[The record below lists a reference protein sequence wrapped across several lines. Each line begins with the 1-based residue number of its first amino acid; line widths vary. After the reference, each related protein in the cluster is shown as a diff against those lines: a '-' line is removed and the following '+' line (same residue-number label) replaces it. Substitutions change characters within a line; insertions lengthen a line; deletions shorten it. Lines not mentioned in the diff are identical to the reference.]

1 MQKISEYLIYSTPA
15 CGYCHMLKDWLTE
28 HKVGFIDVNVA
39 TDPKRGVEMVQKTGQ
54 MGVPVSVIKF
64 ADGKEEVVLGF
75 DRDRLSKILKI

>member
-1 MQKISEYLIYSTPA
+1 MQKISEYIIYSTPT

-54 MGVPVSVIKF
+54 MGVPVSVISF
-64 ADGKEEVVLGF
+64 DDGKEEVVLGF